1 MQKQQASV
9 FPLSLLPHLIIR
21 KRTQRTNPDVEKK
34 ERANGKLKTMVV
46 KLSFK
51 FFGVKTTYTFEAK
64 VSLRVRFRLRGGGR
78 EASISVCPI
87 QRSQIEGITVNGK
100 RSEFTAEEYDKLTAA
115 LRAVAAKRNEY
126 ADATDA
132 A

>member
-1 MQKQQASV
+1 M
-9 FPLSLLPHLIIR
+9 
-21 KRTQRTNPDVEKK
+21 
-34 ERANGKLKTMVV
+34 
-46 KLSFK
+46 
-51 FFGVKTTYTFEAK
+51 
-64 VSLRVRFRLRGGGR
+64 
-78 EASISVCPI
+78 

-132 A
+132 AELSKD